1 MKNKRVLSKTIAL
14 KTAVE
19 TEGLQLLWQIK
30 FPKILGRSF
39 CKKHFR
45 YKTKKQRQNTAEG
58 AQHKRQ
64 RKGKTILHVQLQGAW
79 FFLFVF
85 ESFFNFPTTG
95 SFFFRIVWQCVQLM
109 LAHCVAKTKTQ
120 LLRTRGGIF
129 SIGE

>member
-64 RKGKTILHVQLQGAW
+64 RKGKTILHVQLRTALLVEHFALQLQNVSLAVDARRFAW
-79 FFLFVF
+79 FFQPRV
-85 ESFFNFPTTG
+85 
-95 SFFFRIVWQCVQLM
+95 
-109 LAHCVAKTKTQ
+109 
-120 LLRTRGGIF
+120 
-129 SIGE
+129 